1 MLSEGVP
8 QMKATN
14 LRIKSTSGRIT
25 RIVIF
30 ACVFDGCLKVYFPF
44 FRCSCP
50 PQKNAESSHSV
61 NEP

>member
-1 MLSEGVP
+1 
-8 QMKATN
+8 MKATN
-14 LRIKSTSGRIT
+14 LRIKNTSGRIT